1 MKTKIILLT
10 HGGWGEELL
19 QSAQMVVGKI
29 ECCETLSLMPEDSIS
44 NYMQRIDAAIEN
56 AENVLPGSTAAADV
70 RQTPTISMVP
80 LRTLMISAARCRRR
94 ESSVRL

>member
-29 ECCETLSLMPEDSIS
+29 ECCETLSLIPFLI
-44 NYMQRIDAAIEN
+44 IC
-56 AENVLPGSTAAADV
+56 
-70 RQTPTISMVP
+70 
-80 LRTLMISAARCRRR
+80 SA
-94 ESSVRL
+94 

>member
-44 NYMQRIDAAIEN
+44 QLYAAHRCSDRKCRKCFAID
-56 AENVLPGSTAAADV
+56 
-70 RQTPTISMVP
+70 
-80 LRTLMISAARCRRR
+80 
-94 ESSVRL
+94 

>member
-44 NYMQRIDAAIEN
+44 NYMQR
-56 AENVLPGSTAAADV
+56 
-70 RQTPTISMVP
+70 
-80 LRTLMISAARCRRR
+80 
-94 ESSVRL
+94 